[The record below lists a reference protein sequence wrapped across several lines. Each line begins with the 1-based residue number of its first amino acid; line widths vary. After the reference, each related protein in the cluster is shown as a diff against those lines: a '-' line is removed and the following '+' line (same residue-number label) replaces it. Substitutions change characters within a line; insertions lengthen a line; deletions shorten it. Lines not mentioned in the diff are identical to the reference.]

1 MSRALEQDY
10 IGLAEKPSMDGG
22 SDKLSSSSSS
32 SSSVD
37 GKTSS
42 LNLKETELRLGLP
55 GCKSPE
61 RKSGPGLCLFG
72 RELQNKHNVCSVAT
86 PLKAGAK
93 RGFSDAIDTSSG
105 KRGSSVTDGSQ
116 GAALFSPKGGI
127 VGKPLIALDTQTNNS
142 HANTSIKEVGAVP
155 QSAKPVQEK
164 NDQVAAA
171 NGHANAS
178 DAKYVYLH
186 PSCVFLLFLCFP
198 IHMFTFCLKE
208 FELHVLVLLI

>member
-10 IGLAEKPSMDGG
+10 IGLAEKPSMDGA

-32 SSSVD
+32 SSSSSVD
-37 GKTSS
+37 AKTSS

-61 RKSGPGLCLFG
+61 RKSGAGLCLFG
-72 RELQNKHNVCSVAT
+72 TELQNKHNVCSVAS

-116 GAALFSPKGGI
+116 GAALISPRGGI
-127 VGKPLIALDTQTNNS
+127 VGKLLIGLDTQTN
-142 HANTSIKEVGAVP
+142 NTSIKEVGAVP
-155 QSAKPVQEK
+155 QSDKPVQEN
-164 NDQVAAA
+164 NDQVAATNA
-171 NGHANAS
+171 HASAP
-178 DAKYVYLH
+178 DAKYACLH
-186 PSCVFLLFLCFP
+186 PSCVCIISLFSNPHVLLFA
-198 IHMFTFCLKE
+198 
-208 FELHVLVLLI
+208 